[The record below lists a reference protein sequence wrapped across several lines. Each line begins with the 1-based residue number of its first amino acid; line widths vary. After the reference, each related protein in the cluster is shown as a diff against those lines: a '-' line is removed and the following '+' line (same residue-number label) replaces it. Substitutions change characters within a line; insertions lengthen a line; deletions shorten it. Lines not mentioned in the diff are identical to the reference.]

1 MTDLEAP
8 PFGPALGHIDEQGR
22 ALMGDVIPKPTTSR
36 TYVDAGRVILG
47 EEAFR
52 LVSEN
57 RIQKGDVVTVAQIA
71 GVLGAK
77 QASRLIP
84 LCHDVLLQNVEI
96 DVDLDEA
103 ASAVEIRA
111 ITKSEGPTGVEM
123 EALMAVSIAALTI
136 YDMCKSVS
144 KEISV
149 TDVRL
154 LAKTGGQS
162 GDYRRSS

>member
-1 MTDLEAP
+1 
-8 PFGPALGHIDEQGR
+8 
-22 ALMGDVIPKPTTSR
+22 VSPKPPTAR
-36 TYVDAGRVILG
+36 TAVAAGRVLLG

-52 LVSEN
+52 LVKEN
-57 RIQKGDVVTVAQIA
+57 RVRKGDVMTVAQVA

-77 QASRLIP
+77 QASRLLP

-96 DVDLDEA
+96 DFALDDE

-111 ITKSEGPTGVEM
+111 ITKTEGPTGVEM
-123 EALMAVSIAALTI
+123 EALTAVSVAALTI

-144 KEISV
+144 KEIAV

-162 GDYRRSS
+162 GDYRRTG

>member
-1 MTDLEAP
+1 MTDLETP
-8 PFGPALGHIDEQGR
+8 PYGLGLSPVDEQGSAR
-22 ALMGDVIPKPTTSR
+22 MTDVGAKLASAR
-36 TYVDAGRVILG
+36 TAVAAGRVVLG

-52 LVSEN
+52 LVKDHQ
-57 RIQKGDVVTVAQIA
+57 IQKGDVTTVAQVA

-84 LCHDVLLQNVEI
+84 LCHDVLLQNVQI
-96 DVDLDEA
+96 DFELDEA

-111 ITKSEGPTGVEM
+111 ITKTEGPTGVEM
-123 EALMAVSIAALTI
+123 EALTAVAVAALTI

-144 KEISV
+144 KDLSV
-149 TDVRL
+149 TDIRL

-162 GDYRRSS
+162 GDYRRNP